1 MEDYIGL
8 IIAAIIGITSLFA
21 AQKKKQQEA
30 GSKSGTL
37 AEDDTIDIEALDAEL
52 SMAEG
57 QSASKGQP
65 STMDILGKILTGDFS
80 DLIPQPTPPP
90 SVPVA
95 RAEYVDPI
103 KARNKKSAERDA
115 LFEED
120 RVKEKARKKA
130 LTDNVSMVEQITAGN
145 KAAIGEAIILG
156 EIFNKPV
163 SMRNKRNAMR

>member
-37 AEDDTIDIEALDAEL
+37 AIDDTIDVEALDTEL

-90 SVPVA
+90 APVV
-95 RAEYVDPI
+95 RTEYIDPI

-120 RVKEKARKKA
+120 RIKEKARKKA
-130 LTDNVSMVEQITAGN
+130 LTDNVSLIEQITAGN

-163 SMRNKRNAMR
+163 SMRNKRNVMH